1 MFKTNEIFML
11 ELLLQKISEKG
22 FSVPY
27 IKLTHSD
34 ISSIIIKMENSFYLK
49 KDFKD
54 ILTSEERS
62 YLKRLS
68 IIRPNVFEY
77 ILEKLSNIMAEKHKD
92 EKLFTS
98 LDEMYE
104 FGNYEFA
111 LVLFKLIYIIDV
123 LQNYDKIT
131 RTYKTLLLDLRN
143 KIIKSS

>member
-1 MFKTNEIFML
+1 MFKTNELFML

-34 ISSIIIKMENSFYLK
+34 ISNIIVKLENNFYLK
-49 KDFKD
+49 KDFKN

-68 IIRPNVFEY
+68 IIKPTVFEY
-77 ILEKLSNIMAEKHKD
+77 ILEKLSDIMAKKHQD
-92 EKLFTS
+92 EKLFTT
-98 LDEMYE
+98 LDNSYE

-111 LVLFKLIYIIDV
+111 LVMFKLIYMIDV
-123 LQNYDKIT
+123 LQNYDKT
-131 RTYKTLLLDLRN
+131 TKTYKTLLLDLRN